1 MAIFGK
7 SPKHS
12 NYNLTVLILGIYL
25 ACILIVGKLLN
36 SYLIIIILGAIAMV
50 VFLPIM
56 IALRA
61 NFFIYFYN
69 KYIKKD
75 KKKNQD

>member
-7 SPKHS
+7 SPEHS
-12 NYNLTVLILGIYL
+12 NYNLTVLILGICL
-25 ACILIVGKLLN
+25 ACILIVGKILD
-36 SYLIIIILGAIAMV
+36 SYRMIIILGTIAIV

-69 KYIKKD
+69 KYLKKEKKKD
-75 KKKNQD
+75 ED